1 MSRPKPPHLR
11 SNTNTTTPVLERG
24 HAVETPEAPD
34 TLGEYGRGLW
44 SEVWSFG
51 HGIYHQSD
59 YGVIERYCS
68 MQEQRRQLL
77 QIIEVD
83 GLMSTGSTGQP
94 ILHPAF
100 KAVHDINGR
109 LLNIEGAL
117 GLTPEARARLSIGT
131 IEMQSRLDAFLQ
143 EGGPA

>member
-1 MSRPKPPHLR
+1 MSRAKPPHLR
-11 SNTNTTTPVLERG
+11 SNTNNTTPVLERG
-24 HAVETPEAPD
+24 NAIEAPTPPD
-34 TLGEYGRGLW
+34 TLGEWGADLW
-44 SEVWSFG
+44 VEVWQYG
-51 HGIYHQSD
+51 AGIYHVSD

-77 QIIEVD
+77 QVIEID

-117 GLTPEARARLSIGT
+117 GLTPEARARLGIAT
-131 IEMQSRLDAFLQ
+131 IEVQSKLDAFLS
-143 EGGPA
+143 EGSTP

>member
-1 MSRPKPPHLR
+1 
-11 SNTNTTTPVLERG
+11 LERG
-24 HAVETPEAPD
+24 QAVETPETPD
-34 TLGEYGRGLW
+34 TLGEWGSELW
-44 SEVWSFG
+44 SEVWNFG

-68 MQEQRRQLL
+68 MQEQCRQLL

-100 KAVHDINGR
+100 KAVHDINVLAQTR
-109 LLNIEGAL
+109 FEMTNVTPPHAL
-117 GLTPEARARLSIGT
+117 TRRRI
-131 IEMQSRLDAFLQ
+131 
-143 EGGPA
+143 

>member
-1 MSRPKPPHLR
+1 MSRPKPPNLR
-11 SNTNTTTPVLERG
+11 SNTNTTTPVLQRG
-24 HAVETPEAPD
+24 QAVETPETPD
-34 TLGEYGRGLW
+34 TLGEWGAELW

-51 HGIYHQSD
+51 HGIYHGSD

>member
-1 MSRPKPPHLR
+1 MSRAKPPNLR
-11 SNTNTTTPVLERG
+11 SGHSGTTPVLERG
-24 HAVETPEAPD
+24 TAIETPDAPD
-34 TLGEYGRGLW
+34 TLGEYGRELW
-44 SEVWSFG
+44 AETWNFG
-51 HGIYHQSD
+51 HGIYHGSD

-83 GLMSTGSTGQP
+83 GLMSTGSTGQA

-117 GLTPEARARLSIGT
+117 GLTPEARARLGIAT
-131 IEMQSRLDAFLQ
+131 IEVQSKLDAFLQ
-143 EGGPA
+143 EGGPP

>member
-1 MSRPKPPHLR
+1 MSRAKPAHLR
-11 SNTNTTTPVLERG
+11 SNTNSAIPVLERG
-24 HAVETPEAPD
+24 TAIETPDAPD
-34 TLGEYGRGLW
+34 TLGEWGTELW
-44 SEVWSFG
+44 TEVWSFG
-51 HGIYHQSD
+51 RGIYHHSD
-59 YGVIERYCS
+59 FGVIERYCN

-77 QIIEVD
+77 QVIEVD

-117 GLTPEARARLSIGT
+117 GLTPEARGRLGLT
-131 IEMQSRLDAFLQ
+131 AIEVQSKLDAFLS
-143 EGGPA
+143 EGGPP